1 MKADKPR
8 YVGTVTFDGNIQVN
22 LHGEVKTL
30 RTDIGGLGLQRA
42 NPNKELLVLT
52 RDHIGY
58 NEIDTGYIVR
68 SKRYDDGQPP
78 YFGLKHEPNA
88 DGWGC
93 HNYCDVI
100 AWGYADGGL
109 NDPTLFYSCQS
120 TVEEEIE
127 REKYRAEHGMKT
139 HAERLAEMDAEIEE
153 RLKQNE
159 RPEGLVVKLRDLDD
173 SIDIETSWPKA
184 KLEDY
189 LPFIKNQMADCFTT
203 FDEFRKKHPEFH
215 EMHFLT
221 NQTVWEKDLEEE
233 GITDDDGATIAE

>member
-120 TVEEEIE
+120 TIEEEIE

-139 HAERLAEMDAEIEE
+139 HAERLAEMEDDNPEDIENEE
-153 RLKQNE
+153 R
-159 RPEGLVVKLRDLDD
+159 RCVKLRYQDGEIHYNAIQAADEPTERGGTKLMH
-173 SIDIETSWPKA
+173 ECA
-184 KLEDY
+184 KVFCD
-189 LPFIKNQMADCFTT
+189 
-203 FDEFRKKHPEFH
+203 FRKEHPEVT
-215 EMHFLT
+215 EMHFY
-221 NQTVWEKDLEEE
+221 
-233 GITDDDGATIAE
+233 TDELVQMNE

>member
-22 LHGEVKTL
+22 LHGEMKTL
-30 RTDIGGLGLQRA
+30 RTDIGGLGLQKA

-52 RDHIGY
+52 RDHVGY

-78 YFGLKHEPNA
+78 YFGLKHEPDA
-88 DGWGC
+88 DVWGC
-93 HNYCDVI
+93 HKYCDVI

-139 HAERLAEMDAEIEE
+139 HAEKLAEMEDEDEE
-153 RLKQNE
+153 YIKAPHGLVMRFRHKDDQIQNGTTWTKDMGPI
-159 RPEGLVVKLRDLDD
+159 PEGFQEKLKVTLQDFLDF
-173 SIDIETSWPKA
+173 TKA
-184 KLEDY
+184 
-189 LPFIKNQMADCFTT
+189 
-203 FDEFRKKHPEFH
+203 HPEFK
-215 EMHFLT
+215 EMHFYT
-221 NQTVWEKDLEEE
+221 EPTEWEEE
-233 GITDDDGATIAE
+233 DEED

>member
-1 MKADKPR
+1 MAKRKNKKADKPQ

-30 RTDIGGLGLQRA
+30 RTDIGGLALQKA

-52 RDHIGY
+52 RDHVGY

-68 SKRYDDGQPP
+68 SKRYDNSEMPF
-78 YFGLKHEPNA
+78 FGLKHEPDA
-88 DGWGC
+88 DGWAC

-120 TVEEEIE
+120 TIEEEIE

-139 HAERLAEMDAEIEE
+139 HAEKLAELEAELDEEMDDDFPSIERKGIVLRYDSEGDGAIHYNAVVSAEEDME
-153 RLKQNE
+153 RGGTPLMHAC
-159 RPEGLVVKLRDLDD
+159 
-173 SIDIETSWPKA
+173 A
-184 KLEDY
+184 K
-189 LPFIKNQMADCFTT
+189 MFT
-203 FDEFRKKHPEFH
+203 DFRKEHPEVT
-215 EMHFLT
+215 EMHFY
-221 NQTVWEKDLEEE
+221 
-233 GITDDDGATIAE
+233 TDDEVSVEE

>member
-1 MKADKPR
+1 MAKKKNMKADKPR

-30 RTDIGGLGLQRA
+30 RTDIGGLGLQKA

-52 RDHIGY
+52 RDHVGY

-78 YFGLKHEPNA
+78 YFGLKHEPDA
-88 DGWGC
+88 DVWGC

-127 REKYRAEHGMKT
+127 RERYRAEHGMKT
-139 HAERLAEMDAEIEE
+139 HAERLA
-153 RLKQNE
+153 
-159 RPEGLVVKLRDLDD
+159 
-173 SIDIETSWPKA
+173 
-184 KLEDY
+184 
-189 LPFIKNQMADCFTT
+189 
-203 FDEFRKKHPEFH
+203 
-215 EMHFLT
+215 
-221 NQTVWEKDLEEE
+221 
-233 GITDDDGATIAE
+233 

>member
-8 YVGTVTFDGNIQVN
+8 YVGTVTFDGNIQMN

-30 RTDIGGLGLQRA
+30 RTDIGGLRLQKA

-52 RDHIGY
+52 RDHVGY

-88 DGWGC
+88 ECWGC

-127 REKYRAEHGMKT
+127 REKYRAEHGMMT
-139 HAERLAEMDAEIEE
+139 HAEQLAEMEDEDEE
-153 RLKQNE
+153 YIKAPHGLVMRFRHKDDQIQNGTTWTKDMGPI
-159 RPEGLVVKLRDLDD
+159 PEGFQEKLKVTLQDFLDF
-173 SIDIETSWPKA
+173 TKA
-184 KLEDY
+184 
-189 LPFIKNQMADCFTT
+189 
-203 FDEFRKKHPEFH
+203 HPEFK
-215 EMHFLT
+215 EMHFYT
-221 NQTVWEKDLEEE
+221 EPTEWEEE
-233 GITDDDGATIAE
+233 DEED

>member
-1 MKADKPR
+1 MAKRKNMKADKPR

-30 RTDIGGLGLQRA
+30 RTDIGGLGLQKA

-52 RDHIGY
+52 RDHVGY

-78 YFGLKHEPNA
+78 YFGLKHEPDA
-88 DGWGC
+88 DVWGC

-127 REKYRAEHGMKT
+127 REKWRAEHGMKT
-139 HAERLAEMDAEIEE
+139 HAEKLAEMEIEADDDE
-153 RLKQNE
+153 KYIKAPHGLVMRFRHKDDQIQNGTMWTKDMGPI
-159 RPEGLVVKLRDLDD
+159 PEGFQEKLKVTLQDFLDF
-173 SIDIETSWPKA
+173 TKA
-184 KLEDY
+184 
-189 LPFIKNQMADCFTT
+189 
-203 FDEFRKKHPEFH
+203 HPEFK
-215 EMHFLT
+215 EMHFYT
-221 NQTVWEKDLEEE
+221 EPTEWEDEDEE
-233 GITDDDGATIAE
+233 D

>member
-30 RTDIGGLGLQRA
+30 RTDIGGLGLQKA

-93 HNYCDVI
+93 HNYQDVI

-127 REKYRAEHGMKT
+127 REKWRAEHGMKT
-139 HAERLAEMDAEIEE
+139 HAEKLAEMEEEVEAEEDDDIKRRGVRFRIEDGEIHYNAVVGADEKMKDNATDLMRDA
-153 RLKQNE
+153 
-159 RPEGLVVKLRDLDD
+159 G
-173 SIDIETSWPKA
+173 
-184 KLEDY
+184 
-189 LPFIKNQMADCFTT
+189 KNFY
-203 FDEFRKKHPEFH
+203 EFREKHPEVT
-215 EMHFLT
+215 EMHFY
-221 NQTVWEKDLEEE
+221 
-233 GITDDDGATIAE
+233 TDDEVQVNN